1 LTPIEFQLLRRLMST
16 PDRPVSK
23 DDLFQSVWGYDL
35 VGGTNLVEVA
45 IRRLREKIE
54 SDPSTPAYLLT
65 VRGAGYKFNS
75 QGATRHVA
83 VAD

>member
-1 LTPIEFQLLRRLMST
+1 MST

-35 VGGTNLVEVA
+35 VGGADLVEVA
-45 IRRLREKIE
+45 IRRSEIE
-54 SDPSTPAYLLT
+54 SDHVNTCLLAHG
-65 VRGAGYKFNS
+65 RRRRYKFNS